1 MRVPRWFA
9 RVLALLALL
18 VVLVVVPLVVV
29 SLVGTPVP
37 SITEFNAAWHQRRVP
52 GTIVVR
58 TGALVFALLWAW
70 FAVTAVGE
78 LWNIMRCRRDS
89 TAPAPLPAG
98 PGGWVRMLVRVVA
111 ISSVSATAL
120 AGGLAPMMRS
130 AAPSAAEVRN
140 AQVVRTVAAASSTD
154 ETTPAAA
161 GGDLVSSGRETPYS
175 LAAALGGSPEIR
187 TAIIELNSGRPTPDG
202 GKWSGGVFPAGMT
215 VSLPEVWGAG
225 AASPAPSAAAPAAR
239 SGGSTTVAFAS
250 GLGTALLLSAGAMSL
265 LEARRRRQ
273 WRAAT
278 TAARLPVPTPT
289 AVRTEALLRVLD
301 APERLARLD
310 LALRAAA
317 PSIADQG
324 AAVVAA
330 VLGDRGEVCLH
341 LRGSAVPDDGRW
353 SFDPHREAWSLRA
366 EVDIAELAAAARG
379 VQQPCPA
386 LVHVGAVAGGGE
398 LFVDVE
404 AAGVLRVEST
414 HVEPI
419 MRAIASSL
427 AVSPFLEAARVF
439 VAGLGEEWLSSYRCE
454 QMDSADAAVEAARMA
469 LGSTPS
475 SARGTSTFALRSR
488 GRGGETWEPAIVVA
502 LGGAI
507 DSATLDDMH
516 SIGRGAGLAV
526 VTDSVGA
533 ADDDRPTTHWSLRE
547 EEGGHVLHPLGLPVH
562 PVGISRAEVEAVREL
577 LAAADAEPEVHAP
590 VVSIDM
596 ARLPDEQI
604 VFVEREWPLMVR
616 VMGPVEVTSSEGV
629 VAAFERSKALELVVW
644 LSQHRERPTRTAAR
658 TALWDLDVRDATFAN
673 VVSEARRALARAA
686 TPADDEEWIPRT
698 LTEDL
703 PLHPQVVTD
712 ADLLADRVAAARG
725 LRAADAVDM
734 LRPGVALLG
743 GLPFAGTGY
752 LWPDAEGIT
761 SSLVLLATGAAIE
774 LAQHYLALGDVEGV
788 FWATGQGLRVLAGHE
803 ELIALRMRA
812 HARRGDL
819 AGVRSEWDSY
829 ERALA
834 ADPWAAAEPAAKLV
848 ALRRELLSGE
858 RATA

>member
-9 RVLALLALL
+9 RVIALLSLA

-37 SITEFNAAWHQRRVP
+37 SITDLAEAWRQRRVP

-70 FAVTAVGE
+70 FAATAVGE
-78 LWNIMRCRRDS
+78 LWNIMRCRREP
-89 TAPAPLPAG
+89 TGPAPLPSG
-98 PGGWVRMLVRVVA
+98 PGGWVRMLVRVAA
-111 ISSVSATAL
+111 IGSVSATAL
-120 AGGLAPMMRS
+120 AGGLAPMLRS
-130 AAPSAAEVRN
+130 ATTSNAEVRN
-140 AQVVRTVAAASSTD
+140 AQVVRVTAAALPADEST
-154 ETTPAAA
+154 ASA
-161 GGDLVSSGRETPYS
+161 GGGELVSSGRETPYS
-175 LAAALGGSPEIR
+175 LAAALGGAPEVR
-187 TAIIELNSGRPTPDG
+187 TAIIELNTGRPTPDG
-202 GKWSGGVFPAGMT
+202 GMWSGGVFPAGMT
-215 VSLPEVWGAG
+215 VLLPDVSG
-225 AASPAPSAAAPAAR
+225 AAAPSSSAAAADAER
-239 SGGSTTVAFAS
+239 SGGSTTIAFAS

-278 TAARLPVPTPT
+278 TTARLPAPTPT

-317 PSIADQG
+317 APIADQG
-324 AAVVAA
+324 AVVVAA
-330 VLGDRGEVCLH
+330 VLGDRGGVCLH
-341 LRGSAVPDDGRW
+341 LRGSAVPDDERW
-353 SFDPHREAWSLRA
+353 SFDPHREVWSLRP
-366 EVDIAELAAAARG
+366 EVDIADLAAAARG

-386 LVHVGAVAGGGE
+386 MIHVGAVVGGGE
-398 LFVDVE
+398 LFVDIE

-414 HVEPI
+414 HAEPI
-419 MRAIASSL
+419 MRAVASSL
-427 AVSPFLEAARVF
+427 AVSPFLEVARVF
-439 VAGLGEEWLSSYRCE
+439 VAGLGESWLSSYRCE
-454 QMDSADAAVEAARMA
+454 PMDSADAAVEAARMA

-475 SARGTSTFALRSR
+475 SARGTSTFALRTS
-488 GRGGETWEPAIVVA
+488 GRGGESWEPAIVVS
-502 LGGAI
+502 LGGAL
-507 DSATLDDMH
+507 DGATLDDVH
-516 SIGRGAGLAV
+516 AIGCGAGLAV
-526 VTDSVGA
+526 VTDAS
-533 ADDDRPTTHWSLRE
+533 DDDWPPTAHWSLRE
-547 EEGGHVLHPLGLPVH
+547 EDGGHVLYPLGLVVH
-562 PVGISRAEVEAVREL
+562 PVGISAAEVGAVRDL
-577 LAAADAEPEVHAP
+577 LAASEAEPELHAP
-590 VVSIDM
+590 VVPID
-596 ARLPDEQI
+596 AIRPPVEPGE
-604 VFVEREWPLMVR
+604 FVEREWALMVR
-616 VMGPVEVTSSEGV
+616 VMGPVEVSSSEGV

-673 VVSEARRALARAA
+673 VVSEARRALARASA
-686 TPADDEEWIPRT
+686 PADDAEWIPRT

-703 PLHPQVVTD
+703 PLHHQVVTD

-725 LRAADAVDM
+725 LRAAEAVDM

-752 LWPDAEGIT
+752 LWPDAEGVT

-848 ALRRELLSGE
+848 NLRRELLSGE

>member
-9 RVLALLALL
+9 RVIALLSLM

-37 SITEFNAAWHQRRVP
+37 SITDFAAAWRQRRVP

-70 FAVTAVGE
+70 FAVTSVGE
-78 LWNIMRCRRDS
+78 LWNIMRCRRES
-89 TAPAPLPAG
+89 TAPAPLPSG

-111 ISSVSATAL
+111 IGSVSATAL
-120 AGGLAPMMRS
+120 AGGLAPMLRS
-130 AAPSAAEVRN
+130 ATTSNAEVHN
-140 AQVVRTVAAASSTD
+140 AQVMRTVAAAAPTD
-154 ETTPAAA
+154 ETTAPTA
-161 GGDLVSSGRETPYS
+161 DSELVSNGRETPYS
-175 LAAALGGSPEIR
+175 LAAALGGAPEVR
-187 TAIIELNSGRPTPDG
+187 TAIIELNSGRPTPEG
-202 GKWSGGVFPAGMT
+202 GMWSGGVFPAGMT
-215 VSLPEVWGAG
+215 VLMPHVSGAAAPPTTSGAG
-225 AASPAPSAAAPAAR
+225 AAR
-239 SGGSTTVAFAS
+239 SGDSTTVAFAS

-278 TAARLPVPTPT
+278 TTARLPVPTPT

-317 PSIADQG
+317 PPIADQG
-324 AAVVAA
+324 AVVVAA

-341 LRGSAVPDDGRW
+341 LRGSAVPDDERW
-353 SFDPHREAWSLRA
+353 LFDPHREVWLLRPD
-366 EVDIAELAAAARG
+366 VDIAELAAAARG

-386 LVHVGAVAGGGE
+386 LVHIGAVAGGGE
-398 LFVDVE
+398 LFVDIE

-439 VAGLGEEWLSSYRCE
+439 VAGLGDEWLSSYRCE

-475 SARGTSTFALRSR
+475 SARGTSTFALRTS
-488 GRGGETWEPAIVVA
+488 GRGGESWEPAIVVS
-502 LGGAI
+502 LGGSL
-507 DSATLDDMH
+507 DGATLDDVH
-516 SIGRGAGLAV
+516 AIGRGAGLAV
-526 VTDSVGA
+526 VTDAS
-533 ADDDRPTTHWSLRE
+533 DDDWPPTAHWSLRE
-547 EEGGHVLHPLGLPVH
+547 EDGEHVLHPLGLVVYPA
-562 PVGISRAEVEAVREL
+562 GISAAEVDAVRDL
-577 LAAADAEPEVHAP
+577 LAASDAEPELHAP
-590 VVSIDM
+590 VVPIDM
-596 ARLPDEQI
+596 MRPPDEP
-604 VFVEREWPLMVR
+604 VEFVEREWSLMVR
-616 VMGPVEVTSSEGV
+616 VMGPVEVSSSEGV
-629 VAAFERSKALELVVW
+629 VASFERSKATELVVW

-712 ADLLADRVAAARG
+712 ADLLADRVEAARG
-725 LRAADAVDM
+725 MRAADAVEM